1 MIWRI
6 VPISYWGVVWFIRL
20 CMFLYVRGPKVE
32 GLDNVPKT
40 GGAILVSNHLN
51 NADPCIIPGV
61 FKRRI
66 ITMAKKEM
74 FKWPVISLLF
84 RFIGAFPVDR
94 QGADLAALREAQ
106 NVVHDGILLLMF
118 PEGTRSKD
126 RQLRQG
132 FPGTALVAY
141 RTGAPIIPIAIW
153 GTEGLKWPFL
163 FFRPFLGP
171 RVSLRVGEPF
181 YPPKAE
187 RITSQAA
194 KDATDDIMMHIAA
207 LLPPRSRGERRS
219 QRVSESVSPTM
230 ISASE
235 LPPRMPTAPSAPAR
249 RDRWRQR

>member
-6 VPISYWGVVWFIRL
+6 VPVSYWAIVWFIRFCL
-20 CMFLYVRGPKVE
+20 ILYVKGPDVH

-51 NADPCIIPGV
+51 NADPCVIPGV

-74 FKWPVISLLF
+74 FQWPVVSLMF

-106 NVVHDGILLLMF
+106 SVVNDGILLLMF

-126 RQLRQG
+126 RQLHAG

-141 RTGAPIIPIAIW
+141 RTGAPIIPIAIT
-153 GTEGLKWPFL
+153 GTEDIKWPWLFL
-163 FFRPFLGP
+163 KPFIGTP
-171 RVSLRVGEPF
+171 RVSIRIGAPF

-187 RITSQAA
+187 RITSEAA
-194 KDATDDIMMHIAA
+194 RTATEDIMLHIAE
-207 LLPPRSRGERRS
+207 LLPPEYQGEFRERVASRER
-219 QRVSESVSPTM
+219 E
-230 ISASE
+230 AAE
-235 LPPRMPTAPSAPAR
+235 LAR
-249 RDRWRQR
+249 AERA